1 MRDDGAIER
10 QRTTKNFGI
19 QTKSGLAGSRYAP
32 HMVGAVLGALL
43 TGFIIGALAR
53 FALPG
58 PDPMPPWLTILIGLG
73 GSAIG
78 YGIVYG
84 AVGKHAAS
92 WAPIASFAAAVS
104 LVVAYRRFVQKR
116 PLWGVDAY
124 RFPER
129 GFGVEAYRERLR
141 RAGIDPDQIGVDG
154 LRTHQPRTPA
164 PIAFAGGTA
173 GAAASAGE
181 PTENPAHYLGLLEE
195 LHDSGVLDDDEY
207 TAARMRL
214 LESLRS

>member
-1 MRDDGAIER
+1 
-10 QRTTKNFGI
+10 
-19 QTKSGLAGSRYAP
+19 
-32 HMVGAVLGALL
+32 MVGAVIGALF
-43 TGFIIGALAR
+43 TAFIIGALAR

-92 WAPIASFAAAVS
+92 WAPIASFFAAVS
-104 LVVAYRRFVQKR
+104 LVVIYRRFVQKR
-116 PLWGVDAY
+116 ALWGTEAF

-141 RAGIDPDQIGVDG
+141 RAGIDPDQIGIHGYGQRRPPVPVQSPLGAVHDG
-154 LRTHQPRTPA
+154 A
-164 PIAFAGGTA
+164 
-173 GAAASAGE
+173 AGE

-195 LHDSGVLDDDEY
+195 LHDTGVLDDDEY

-214 LESLRS
+214 LESLRT